1 MIKLTKIT
9 AILALIVFLGFITPS
24 VKASTGYVDPE
35 DTSINM
41 DISMII
47 GGAAWLSGIVFFTS
61 GKYLR
66 KNFSNKKI
74 RILT

>member
-1 MIKLTKIT
+1 MTKLTKIT
-9 AILALIVFLGFITPS
+9 ALMILVLALGFTTPS
-24 VKASTGYVDPE
+24 VKAGTGYVDPE